1 MNTIIE
7 GNENEFF
14 IAFRQKMDKI
24 MKDMTELKKQANGE
38 LLKLKQDE
46 KMVQITSERDW
57 FRNEALKL
65 NKIQKD

>member
-24 MKDMTELKKQANGE
+24 MKDMLDLKQKANGE
-38 LLKLKQDE
+38 LLKLK
-46 KMVQITSERDW
+46 
-57 FRNEALKL
+57 
-65 NKIQKD
+65 